1 MYFTSISPPTQK
13 NLYPCLITNNPLNN
27 LLYSLTLT
35 LNSVRSVTIINLA
48 HDVSKRVLFFK
59 GYKALAWQ
67 INRII
72 RKLYSIFNFGF
83 TEMKSGKKFYSLLF
97 SPPLPSEDHTDVWA
111 TLVGIVWC
119 YSNITRVQAAE
130 TIYDADNNFQ
140 NRDQNSSNTMAMRG
154 ATCACTPGPMPPW
167 QLGHFRKERQ
177 NTSPLKR
184 E

>member
-1 MYFTSISPPTQK
+1 MIQT
-13 NLYPCLITNNPLNN
+13 
-27 LLYSLTLT
+27 
-35 LNSVRSVTIINLA
+35 
-48 HDVSKRVLFFK
+48 
-59 GYKALAWQ
+59 LAWQ

-72 RKLYSIFNFGF
+72 RNLYSIFNFGF
-83 TEMKSGKKFYSLLF
+83 TEMKFGNKKRASFYSLLF
-97 SPPLPSEDHTDVWA
+97 SPQLPSEDHTDVWA

-130 TIYDADNNFQ
+130 TIYEANINFQ

-154 ATCACTPGPMPPW
+154 ATCACTPGPTPPW

-177 NTSPLKR
+177 NTSPLKT